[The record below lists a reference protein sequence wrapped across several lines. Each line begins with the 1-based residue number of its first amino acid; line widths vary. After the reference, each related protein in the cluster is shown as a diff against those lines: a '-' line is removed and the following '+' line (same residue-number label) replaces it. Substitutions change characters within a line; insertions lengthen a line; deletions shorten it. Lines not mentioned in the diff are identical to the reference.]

1 MLTPITPP
9 NPIEAN
15 VDYRYDG
22 CYQSMALV
30 LLQRIVDASGGG
42 GANPQLQEIIDELTE
57 LNGKV
62 ATEATLEA
70 SRALLASLDGKDF
83 ATQATLAL
91 VEAITSQMTFTG
103 GDLNVNAS
111 VSLPAGL
118 ATEAKQ
124 DAQIVLETA
133 ANALLTSLD
142 GKDYATQATL
152 EAVRLLVASLDSK
165 DYATEATL
173 ATRLSKADFETR
185 INTLGQKTSALST
198 PVVLSSDQPAI
209 AVNPTPV
216 LVTTT
221 TSTPVTVSTTVATIA
236 ALNTAR
242 KGLFIYNDSGRDVF
256 VRLAAGATD
265 SVFTLKME
273 KDDYYE
279 MPQPIYTGVITAITD
294 AGSGDILV
302 TQL

>member
-1 MLTPITPP
+1 MLTPIIPP
-9 NPIEAN
+9 DPIEAN

-42 GANPQLQEIIDELTE
+42 GANPQLQEIIDELTT
-57 LNGKV
+57 LNAQV
-62 ATEATLEA
+62 STEATLEA
-70 SRALLASLDGKDF
+70 SRVLLASLDGKDF

-118 ATEAKQ
+118 ATEVKQ

-133 ANALLTSLD
+133 ANALLTSLE
-142 GKDYATQATL
+142 GKDF
-152 EAVRLLVASLDSK
+152 
-165 DYATEATL
+165 ATETTL
-173 ATRLSKADFETR
+173 STRLSKADFETR

-242 KGLFIYNDSGRDVF
+242 KALFIYNDSGRDVF

-302 TQL
+302 TEL

>member
-1 MLTPITPP
+1 MLTPIIPP
-9 NPIEAN
+9 NPIEPN
-15 VDYRYDG
+15 QPDTYRYDG

-42 GANPQLQEIIDELTE
+42 GANPQLQEIIDELITLNAQVSTE
-57 LNGKV
+57 
-62 ATEATLEA
+62 TTLEA
-70 SRALLASLDGKDF
+70 SRVLLASLDGKDF

-118 ATEAKQ
+118 ATQAKQ

-133 ANALLTSLD
+133 ANALLTSLE
-142 GKDYATQATL
+142 GKDF
-152 EAVRLLVASLDSK
+152 
-165 DYATEATL
+165 ATETTL
-173 ATRLSKADFETR
+173 STRLSKADFETR